1 MSVNPDR
8 LCSWR
13 PPHES
18 VGDCAEGP
26 GRGLHCTKR
35 IARRSFLAPSRLFSC
50 STTAPFRLRNSP
62 PAVSAANHTW
72 KHYRLWQFTS
82 TAQNCTRQF
91 LGQSVRSSLSTLS
104 FVNVISAAGRRLA
117 QGAQSFVQLSQ
128 VYAYASADGYAERGY
143 WSGSDFQFAAS
154 THRQP
159 STNQLPNATQTQP
172 ANLTSPQLIPCARG
186 CPQVVCLYVC
196 VWCSASTVRRQI
208 ACLRTRWHC
217 RSPELVASGSTAT
230 FSPRL
235 FLHKA
240 VVRDTHSASHS
251 YIKHPL
257 SPCLVL

>member
-26 GRGLHCTKR
+26 GRGLHCAKR

-62 PAVSAANHTW
+62 PAVSAANHIW

-117 QGAQSFVQLSQ
+117 QGAQSFVQLPQ

-186 CPQVVCLYVC
+186 CPQVVCVC
-196 VWCSASTVRRQI
+196 VVFGVYRPTTNCVLAYEMALPKSRAGRLRLDRYVLAQALLAQGCSARY
-208 ACLRTRWHC
+208 AL
-217 RSPELVASGSTAT
+217 G
-230 FSPRL
+230 
-235 FLHKA
+235 
-240 VVRDTHSASHS
+240 
-251 YIKHPL
+251 
-257 SPCLVL
+257 